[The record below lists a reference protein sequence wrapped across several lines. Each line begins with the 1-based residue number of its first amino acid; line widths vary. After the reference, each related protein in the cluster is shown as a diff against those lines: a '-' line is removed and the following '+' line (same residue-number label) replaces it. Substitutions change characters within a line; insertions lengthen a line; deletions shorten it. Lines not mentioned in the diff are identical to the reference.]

1 MFECHSL
8 SARHA
13 RPTVGVSVSFLFFFF
28 FRSCFCKAFL
38 ILPPC
43 TPPQNESKNDFHAR
57 PCYWLHEGVSS
68 QTQSSSLPWSHTKPP
83 TVCPVCQC
91 SGSRPLV
98 LVNKRDLGVTEIF
111 RAIESGRQES
121 LQNSTQLWLSICLLW
136 AWPSAF
142 THVSS

>member
-1 MFECHSL
+1 MFKYHSL

-13 RPTVGVSVSFLFFFF
+13 RPTVGVSVSFFFFSF
-28 FRSCFCKAFL
+28 FRACSVELFSHFLPALHHRMKAKTISIQDHVIGSMRGL
-38 ILPPC
+38 
-43 TPPQNESKNDFHAR
+43 
-57 PCYWLHEGVSS
+57 S
-68 QTQSSSLPWSHTKPP
+68 QTQSASLPWLHTKPP
-83 TVCPVCQC
+83 TVCPVFQC

-98 LVNKRDLGVTEIF
+98 LVNKRDLGVSEIF

-136 AWPSAF
+136 AWPSAL